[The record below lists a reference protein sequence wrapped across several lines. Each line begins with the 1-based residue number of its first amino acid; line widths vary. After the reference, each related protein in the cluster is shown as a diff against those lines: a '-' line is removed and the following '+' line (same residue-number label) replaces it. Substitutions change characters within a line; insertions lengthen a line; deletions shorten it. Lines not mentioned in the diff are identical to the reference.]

1 LGLGKEAIAVN
12 PEFPFEKALEKSRF
26 EQPNADTKQKPEVD

>member
-1 LGLGKEAIAVN
+1 LGKEAIAVK

-26 EQPNADTKQKPEVD
+26 QQPNADTKKNPEVD